1 MADRRYETLVLIHPE
16 QGEAGSKELAARI
29 RTLIE
34 EQGGTVSQV
43 QEWGLRDLAYLVE
56 KQRRAFYVLFE
67 YRASSKGLDEI
78 ERNLKLM
85 DPVLRFIAV
94 RQAEN
99 APPAAVRPARRPDR
113 EEGAGTPRPGGG
125 RHCAGGGA
133 GAAAASGDGPAEG
146 LPVLRRQDHA
156 HRLQGLT
163 DARDVPHRARQDH
176 SRPHHRDLRPPPA
189 APHGRH
195 QAGAHG
201 GPAAVHQRLPLRRA
215 SWRSRSS
222 CATTC
227 P

>member
-16 QGEAGSKELAARI
+16 QGEAGTKELAARI
-29 RTLIE
+29 KTLIE

-99 APPAAVRPARRPDR
+99 APPAAFRPARRPDR
-113 EEGAGTPRPGGG
+113 DEGAGTEELGGDDMLG
-125 RHCAGGGA
+125 
-133 GAAAASGDGPAEG
+133 EG
-146 LPVLRRQDHA
+146 EM
-156 HRLQGLT
+156 T
-163 DARDVPHRARQDH
+163 
-176 SRPHHRDLRPPPA
+176 
-189 APHGRH
+189 
-195 QAGAHG
+195 
-201 GPAAVHQRLPLRRA
+201 
-215 SWRSRSS
+215 
-222 CATTC
+222 
-227 P
+227 